1 VIVIDTS
8 ALIAILSQEP
18 PKSHLVAKIEAATPR
33 IISPVTRVETVMVA
47 SRMFPQPIEA
57 VNALLRTLE
66 IETVPIDISQSE
78 LAAKAFIDY
87 GKGRHPARLNCG
99 DCFAYAAAKALNAP
113 LLYVGDDFGKTDIR
127 AA

>member
-1 VIVIDTS
+1 MIVIDTS

-18 PKSHLVAKIEAATPR
+18 AKSHLVAKIEAATPR
-33 IISPVTRVETVMVA
+33 IISPVTRRDRDGRVA
-47 SRMFPQPIEA
+47 HVSAAYRA
-57 VNALLRTLE
+57 VNAMLQALE

-99 DCFAYAAAKALNAP
+99 DCFSYAAAKALNAP

>member
-1 VIVIDTS
+1 MIVIDTS

-18 PKSHLVAKIEAATPR
+18 PKSHLVAKIEGATSR

-47 SRMFPQPIEA
+47 SRMSPQPIEA

-66 IETVPIDISQSE
+66 IETVPIDNFQSE
-78 LAAKAFIDY
+78 LAAKAFLDY

-99 DCFAYAAAKALNAP
+99 DCFSYAAAKALNAP

-127 AA
+127 SA

>member
-1 VIVIDTS
+1 MIVIDTS

-18 PKSHLVAKIEAATPR
+18 PKSHLVTKIEAATPR

-47 SRMFPQPIEA
+47 SRMSAQPIEA

-113 LLYVGDDFGKTDIR
+113 LLYVGDDFAKTDIR